1 MYGNSSLQ
9 KEIYEEKPDT
19 RNIKNFYIVC
29 SSWCHIVKSLFEE
42 MNLHCLIE
50 YDALPPVFIILDL
63 PPYRIKMDPMKCGY
77 DLTRVKIGCTTYG
90 FVDLNQNKTFNTR
103 LLLANQ
109 KIYGENYIFTD
120 TIFEALKE
128 ECIQNNLFVNK
139 VPNGNFSDIAFSI
152 DSFT

>member
-42 MNLHCLIE
+42 MHLNCSIK
-50 YDALPPVFIILDL
+50 YDVLPHVFIILDL
-63 PPYRIKMDPMKCGY
+63 PPYQIKMDPMKCGY
-77 DLTRVKIGCTTYG
+77 DLTRVKIGCTTYE